1 MGCINSTIFGRA
13 LGISRAVLAARLSEL
28 AENGIL
34 EKHDDPTDG
43 RASQYRLT
51 EKGADLWPIIVA
63 MLNWSNKHVLADGED
78 VVRPINPDTNQLIE
92 ALCARDSVGN
102 VTPLNKMVLR
112 TGASASPHLSARIT
126 KAFPSAK
133 RIKPP
138 PFFTGIKA
146 ICFISRGIGFNIA
159 KPSANRLLSPYRSN
173 SAIEGASCRVVYP
186 SVTM

>member
-1 MGCINSTIFGRA
+1 MSKQRFTHHECPVARSLDQIGDWWTLLVVREVMYGLHQFNDIRQS

-78 VVRPINPDTNQLIE
+78 VVRPINPDTNQPIE

-133 RIKPP
+133 
-138 PFFTGIKA
+138 
-146 ICFISRGIGFNIA
+146 
-159 KPSANRLLSPYRSN
+159 
-173 SAIEGASCRVVYP
+173 E
-186 SVTM
+186 